1 MKRYKTVDLVTIALV
16 AAILCILAPISI
28 PLAFSPI
35 PITLGWFAVVLAG
48 IILGKR
54 KGIICVLVYILLGAV
69 GLPVFSGYTG
79 GFQKILGPSGGYL
92 WGYLF
97 LVWMTGFFV
106 ELCSRNLRW
115 MMAGASVGAL
125 LGGIICYGLG
135 TLWMAL
141 QMDMTFM
148 EALWA
153 GVIPFI
159 PLDLAKTVIAVI
171 ACCPIRQTLIGQ
183 GLLHT
188 TGKRHN
194 SEIKREQ

>member
-1 MKRYKTVDLVTIALV
+1 MNHLKTVDLVTIALV

-28 PLAFSPI
+28 PLAFTPI

-48 IILGKR
+48 IVLGR
-54 KGIICVLVYILLGAV
+54 RRGTVCVLVYILLGAA
-69 GLPVFSGYTG
+69 GLPVFSGYSG
-79 GFQKILGPSGGYL
+79 GLQRILGPNGGYL

-106 ELCSRNLRW
+106 ELCSRSLRR
-115 MMAGASVGAL
+115 MMAGAIAGAL

-141 QMDMTFM
+141 QMGMTFT

-153 GVIPFI
+153 GVIPFL
-159 PLDLAKTVIAVI
+159 PLDLVKIVIAVI
-171 ACCPIRQTLIGQ
+171 ACCPIRQALIAQ
-183 GLLHT
+183 GLLCAVDRRH
-188 TGKRHN
+188 GSGDKRY
-194 SEIKREQ
+194 Q